1 MRSALRIAIVVALV
15 LAAVAAAASMFAWSR
30 AKPAPAAV
38 EARLVAGHTIQR
50 QALEQG
56 SEALAASALQIAEDR
71 AFAAYIVAALGREVV
86 DTVSIR
92 DLLNER
98 SAELGLEGSAVI
110 SAGGTVVVGIG
121 ALRTL
126 AGQGD
131 SQPGVATALAQAR
144 PAAGFWHHDGTA
156 LQVALAPIRQ
166 GPLLEGL
173 LVLARPINRAQVDAL
188 ARDSALDLHLMLGSR
203 AGALLASSDPQVGAG
218 IIRAAAGRQGAAAL
232 EAPSPGRAGEL
243 ASFDDGAWLHSTLP
257 RRELEAQAASR
268 QRLLLAAEIAAVI
281 ALILAGALALTRGA
295 AAGAAAA
302 TPAQRR
308 PESASQDQRRGR
320 ELEGWLSRRTPS
332 APVAEVA
339 ASPAP
344 GILLGERYQLL
355 TTQDESVGAS
365 VHRALDRQQDKVVT
379 LFCLKAGAP
388 RETARNFR
396 IGAECRRAMRVV
408 HPNLARI
415 VDVSQDRAMVM
426 IAVETVAGVTLG
438 DLLEQQ
444 GPPPLQAG
452 LLVAKRVCSA
462 LRELHE
468 AGALMRRIDPG
479 QVLFESDGRIRLLPV
494 TAATVAE
501 AMREDS
507 AAGSSA
513 GADQASGRRADLQAL
528 GGFLR
533 LLFTGRS
540 GELPMSLP
548 PELRTLIA
556 RCLQA
561 GDSQG
566 YVSAEA
572 VLADLDRI

>member
-1 MRSALRIAIVVALV
+1 MRSPLRVVVIIALV
-15 LAAVAAAASMFAWSR
+15 LAVLAAAASMFAWSR
-30 AKPAPAAV
+30 AKPAPAAL
-38 EARLVAGHTIQR
+38 EARLVAGHTVQR

-56 SEALAASALQIAEDR
+56 RDALAASALQMAEDR
-71 AFAAYIVAALGREVV
+71 AFAAYIVASLGREVV

-98 SAELGLEGSAVI
+98 SADLGLDGSAVI
-110 SAGGTVVVGIG
+110 SAGGTVVVGTG

-126 AGQGD
+126 AGRADG
-131 SQPGVATALAQAR
+131 QPGVAAALAQAR
-144 PAAGFWHHDGTA
+144 PAAGFWLHDGVA
-156 LQVALAPIRQ
+156 MQVALAPVRQ

-173 LVLARPINRAQVDAL
+173 LVLGRPIDRAQIDQL
-188 ARDSALDLHLMLGSR
+188 ARDSALDLHLMLGPKS
-203 AGALLASSDPQVGAG
+203 GALLASSDPQAGAG
-218 IIRAAAGRQGAAAL
+218 IIRAAAADAPAA
-232 EAPSPGRAGEL
+232 APSPGRGSVL
-243 ASFDDGAWLHSTLP
+243 DSFDTGAWLHSTLP
-257 RRELEAQAASR
+257 RRELETQAAAR
-268 QRLLLAAEIAAVI
+268 QRLLLAAEIAAII
-281 ALILAGALALTRGA
+281 ALILAGVLALTR
-295 AAGAAAA
+295 AGAAGGGAA

-320 ELEGWLSRRTPS
+320 ELESWLSRRP
-332 APVAEVA
+332 A
-339 ASPAP
+339 ASPAVEQAATPAP

-355 TTQDESVGAS
+355 TTQAESVGAS

-426 IAVETVAGVTLG
+426 IAVETVAGVSLAE
-438 DLLEQQ
+438 LLAQQ

-468 AGALMRRIDPG
+468 AGALIRRLDPA
-479 QVLFESDGRIRLLPV
+479 QVMFESDGRIRLLPV
-494 TAATVAE
+494 TAESVAD
-501 AMREDS
+501 ALREGS
-507 AAGSSA
+507 AAGSHA
-513 GADQASGRRADLQAL
+513 GADQASGRRTDLQAL
-528 GGFLR
+528 GGLLR

-540 GELPMSLP
+540 GELGTSLP
-548 PELRTLIA
+548 AELRSVIA

-561 GDSQG
+561 GEASG
-566 YVSAEA
+566 YQSAEA